1 MISVQCNRFTYSKI
15 ILANTEANER
25 RIRNVESCFG
35 ASGQVSFKLVYS
47 PLSKRVEN
55 WGKSGQVPG
64 CAMVWGGGHKFESK
78 CTCASQTI
86 PQLSARP
93 L

>member
-1 MISVQCNRFTYSKI
+1 MIGVLCMISVQCYLFIHAII

-35 ASGQVSFKLVYS
+35 ASGQVSFELVYS

-55 WGKSGQVPG
+55 WGARLWDGL
-64 CAMVWGGGHKFESK
+64 GGGGGGTSLKATARTSPK
-78 CTCASQTI
+78 QTHD
-86 PQLSARP
+86 
-93 L
+93 